1 MKRATILLCTLTVLI
16 LMGQI
21 VFVGERNTSNSN
33 SVDNESQV
41 LVNKEPDNQ
50 LENNMEW
57 AQDSASGTLSPVEIA
72 QSGESVSDY
81 MYGRTDTGI
90 NGRTNLSIDE
100 ANGWYASKADVEVF
114 DLQRLY
120 AFNGTFDSTS
130 DPWTSDLYDSDGSQT
145 QTATYDSTNEWVV
158 LNNTGEYNYHPV
170 LGESW
175 THYYQSEL
183 LWKQTIQNTPYTENF
198 TLSFDFN
205 YANGV
210 LDPSPYELDG
220 DMELRI
226 YIGAQPYYLSLMTG
240 VDTINRWF
248 SILDFDIYYPSAPAS
263 FDIAIGFY
271 IEYDDCVIYA
281 NVDHDDSGQAD
292 GATAAKSLV
301 LLLDDISLEGVN
313 SPPFADMDIE
323 FHAGGLSANVAG
335 PTGGTGTASISN
347 PSSWTTNPLQVEVS
361 SNTSVAYSYRVT
373 VTTHRVTNSSWEA
386 DPTKYGVSYSV
397 LAGESISLEFYTYIG
412 TTEYENHTVSISIP
426 KDWENVTV
434 RDPLLTDVTS
444 SCTITSDQ
452 IGIPTSLLDA
462 VGWWRIN
469 LDAPN
474 YAQSVKTQIYD
485 TGVWNDESL
494 FRSGNESRVRIQLGT
509 LTETPVIANP
519 INISWILPNGT
530 TWALEA
536 ISSGV
541 AGLGT
546 GIDWNLGALNTSAG
560 LWTVE
565 CIWSNGTEI
574 AFDYV
579 SLSMYHATTL
589 TPINAEIN
597 TDHGL
602 TITNMLHYVDSDNG
616 EYLMDES
623 ATMEGNWSASTIS
636 FAPNYVR
643 NWWEADIDTST
654 LDAGTHT
661 VNVTVSRP
669 YFDDATCTFV
679 VRSTYTTSFD
689 VLNTTIDTDLFTQNV
704 VILNYEYAN
713 GTGITSAGFDVS
725 YTGTAGGLTWNP
737 ITENQPGEYE
747 LRISGSTSGTYEVT
761 VTGYKLNHFN
771 ASDSLEINVNE
782 YETKLTVIN
791 GTTGIT
797 SVSQDYRM
805 VVRYTRNMGFGLDSA
820 TVVVESMLPVTG
832 LNVGTITDLTDGY
845 YSIILEPVDVAI
857 YNIVL
862 RANTTNHATSYAS
875 FALTVTEDP
884 MTLVLAVETETIGVT
899 ESYMLNMTLVDES
912 LVGVQGAS
920 ISIIDA
926 PSGLFFNSAQDYNNG
941 NYSILIDPLQYG
953 IFLVKVSASA
963 PNYLDSIDFFTLIV
977 DVVGTELILVNGS
990 VDTTDCFEEY
1000 NLVVR
1005 YLNSSGAG
1013 LIGADIE
1020 ITSVT
1025 PILGLGYGTFGHIID
1040 GYYGI
1045 LLDPTNATIFTIQI
1059 SANLTN
1065 HQIQY
1070 AVFTLTVTENP
1081 MTLTLAVNVETIEV
1095 TESYILNMT
1104 LVDEN
1109 LVEIIGASISII
1121 DAPSGLLFTPA
1132 QDHNDGNYSILIE
1145 PIQYGT
1151 WTVIVSASAPNYLD
1165 SIDVFTLIVGAIGTE
1180 LILVNGSVDT
1190 TNCFEEYNLVVR
1202 YLNSSG
1208 LGLIGAD
1215 IQVTSVTPSSGLSYG
1230 TFQYIINGY
1239 YGILLDPINATI
1251 FTIQISA
1258 NLTNHQIQYT
1268 VFTLTVSGAPTS
1280 IELASTSVTISIT
1293 ELYVVGL
1300 TYTDSYGIGIPG
1312 ANITIIDPPPELT
1325 FLNHND
1331 LLDGNYTFTLNP
1343 SFFGT
1348 YLITVSASAENYQT
1362 TIESFTLVVDE
1373 EKTSLIMLNGT
1384 ADFVEFG
1391 EEYQFVLRYLNS
1403 TPGGIAGA
1411 DVLILN
1417 VTPGIGLIYGL
1428 FQDDTDG
1435 YYNILFQPTQAT
1447 VYTILMSA
1455 NMTNHQV
1462 QYGTFTITVT
1472 EIATSISL
1480 NVTSAVISVSEELVV
1495 KVSYLD
1501 SSGIG
1506 ISGATISIV
1515 NPPAGLDFPGYTD
1528 NLDGNYTFV
1537 VDPNLFG
1544 TYLVTV
1550 SAFLDN
1556 YQEGFVS
1563 FSIVVGEIGTEL
1575 LRANDTASDIVR
1587 IGESYLLILR
1597 YVNSTGNPLTGAT
1610 VAIADINPST
1620 GLDYENTTDESD
1632 GYYSILLTPMQAR
1645 TFTIVIRANLTNHV
1659 TQFTTFSLTV
1669 SEIPTVLTI
1678 DKSETTISIDQSY
1691 TVMLHLVY
1699 LVDDLGTD
1707 LNGAT
1712 IILLEQPDEFNDPIF
1727 TPLTD
1732 GYYNITLS
1740 ATQIGTY
1747 QIALRAVLTNY
1758 QNSTI
1763 GFTLTV
1769 RTIPTSFVRI
1779 VGPESNSISFVDD
1792 YTIGLLYVRTDIIPN
1807 QNISLARLGISV
1819 SPTTGLNVINYT
1831 VGDIYYIQLLADT
1844 TGRWRISL
1852 TANKTDYV
1860 SAFMQFEIEVLPVET
1875 TINEFTLLESFIF
1888 GRSYNLTFNYEMMNG
1903 SAVTDVLVVLS
1914 GSAAQ
1919 WTSYEMLGDG
1929 SCVVTIVPVE
1939 IGDYEVTLTFS
1950 RTGYVARV
1958 SELSF
1963 TVTSIPIE
1971 IVDVSGLDGL
1981 EGQMTTISLRV
1992 VESDTGTPVTGLLIE
2007 YQIITDTGPGQIEE
2021 MNEVATSPGTYETT
2035 LVMPAADLNTAVRF
2049 YLEHDILELSLEYE
2063 DLELEPT
2070 VNELSLITRTFTRY
2084 LPIWIILGG
2093 AVVGLVGRR
2102 IYGRRK
2108 REQNIEAMII
2118 KRRFDDAQSIL
2129 GVIVLHRESGI
2140 PIYSNIVKG
2149 GIDEILISGFISAIT
2164 QFRSEFDVDQEQFTI
2179 QPISDIIRAVHTEN
2193 LICAFITLSSPG
2205 QSQEV
2210 KMIQFAEAV
2219 GFIFDNLFTE
2229 PPIQVVEDG
2238 TLIQFDALFDD
2249 LMDGQLLRKH
2259 RIIDSRGLPRSSSC
2273 IVKHVEDV
2281 HRMGAFE
2288 LQELA
2293 TRMTSC
2299 GLEEAHVYKMIWD
2312 AIESKSIDT
2321 VPKAEVLEEE
2331 PVTSEDSEYR

>member
-1 MKRATILLCTLTVLI
+1 MKRVRHLFIAIVCLTLVLPIISDTGSLELNSGEQTIPNENQRELRITNPTNQGV
-16 LMGQI
+16 
-21 VFVGERNTSNSN
+21 SNGG
-33 SVDNESQV
+33 VK
-41 LVNKEPDNQ
+41 L
-50 LENNMEW
+50 
-57 AQDSASGTLSPVEIA
+57 AQDSASGTIDSIPIM
-72 QSGESVSDY
+72 QSGVQVSDTISAI
-81 MYGRTDTGI
+81 RDTATDAVSNI
-90 NGRTNLSIDE
+90 PIDNSSGWT
-100 ANGWYASKADVEVF
+100 ANNVKLNVSN
-114 DLQRLY
+114 LQRLY
-120 AFNGTFDSTS
+120 IENGTFNSI
-130 DPWTSDLYDSDGSQT
+130 DPWNATTYDASGGSQT
-145 QTATYDSTNEWVV
+145 QTATYDSIEDYVIVQNNSSDYNSGQDEYTHHLYTEV
-158 LNNTGEYNYHPV
+158 LWQQDFN
-170 LGESW
+170 
-175 THYYQSEL
+175 
-183 LWKQTIQNTPYTENF
+183 NTPYSQSF
-198 TLSFDFN
+198 VLSFEFM
-205 YANGV
+205 YTCGP
-210 LDPSPYELDG
+210 LDPLGDDGLAPIYVSIWFWDDG
-220 DMELRI
+220 DW
-226 YIGAQPYYLSLMTG
+226 TG
-240 VDTINRWF
+240 YGWDLTGLGERDTW
-248 SILDFDIYYPSAPAS
+248 Y
-263 FDIAIGFY
+263 
-271 IEYDDCVIYA
+271 V
-281 NVDHDDSGQAD
+281 
-292 GATAAKSLV
+292 
-301 LLLDDISLEGVN
+301 LDDIQIDLVNPGDSTTFQIGLFFPADGDYSPSADYDDDLTPDGVEN
-313 SPPFADMDIE
+313 AECVEVVIDNVELVGLNAPAYEDVELTLHSGALSDTITSQGLFGI
-323 FHAGGLSANVAG
+323 AG
-335 PTGGTGTASISN
+335 ISN
-347 PSSWTTNPLQVEVS
+347 PSLWTGSSIPIEITSNVS
-361 SNTSVAYSYRVT
+361 VSFDFFTTTAYQRYI
-373 VTTHRVTNSSWEA
+373 NSKWASHPAKE
-386 DPTKYGVSYSV
+386 GVSYSV
-397 LAGESISLEFYTYIG
+397 DAGISVDMTLYTYIG
-412 TTEYENHTVSISIP
+412 TFGEYINFSIGIEHP
-426 KDWENVTV
+426 VDWENATV
-434 RDPLLTDVTS
+434 STPFLEDVTGQ
-444 SCTITSDQ
+444 CTVTAGLIE
-452 IGIPTSLLDA
+452 IPTDQLDQA
-462 VGWWRIN
+462 GWWEIS
-469 LDAPN
+469 LQAPN

-485 TGVWNDESL
+485 TGMWSEGSL
-494 FRSGNESRVRIQLGT
+494 FRSGNDSRVQVQLGT
-509 LTETPVIANP
+509 LSDTPTILNP

-530 TWALEA
+530 TWATEA
-536 ISSGV
+536 ITSGV
-541 AGLGT
+541 SGLGT
-546 GIDWNLGALNTSAG
+546 GVDWSLGGLNTSAG
-560 LWTVE
+560 LWIVE
-565 CIWSNGTEI
+565 CIWSNGTEV

-579 SLSMYHATTL
+579 TFGMYHSTSL
-589 TPINAEIN
+589 TPINTEYIK
-597 TDHGL
+597 DHGQIFTSKL
-602 TITNMLHYVDSDNG
+602 YYIDADTG
-616 EYLMDES
+616 EYLVDDS
-623 ATMEGNWSASTIS
+623 ATIEGNWSSTIS
-636 FAPNYVR
+636 FSPNDED
-643 NWWEADIDTST
+643 NWWYAEIDTGT
-654 LDAGTHT
+654 MEAGSYTIQ
-661 VNVTVSRP
+661 VTASRP
-669 YFDDATCTFV
+669 YYDVVSCTFTIKT
-679 VRSTYTTSFD
+679 TYTTSFD
-689 VLNTTIDTDLFTQNV
+689 VFNTTVETALFTQNI
-704 VILNYEYAN
+704 VILDYDYTN
-713 GTGITSAGFDVS
+713 GTGITSALFDVT
-725 YTGTAGGLTWNP
+725 YTGTAGGLSWNP
-737 ITENQPGEYE
+737 ISEIQPGEYE
-747 LRISGSTSGTYEVT
+747 LRISGSISGTYEVT
-761 VTGYKLNHFN
+761 VTSYKLNHYN
-771 ASDSLEINVNE
+771 ATDSFEITVNA
-782 YETKLTVIN
+782 YDTTLTVLN

-797 SVSQDYRM
+797 PVNQDYRL

-820 TVVVESMLPVTG
+820 TVAVESMLPVTG

-845 YSIILEPVDVAI
+845 YSIMLEPVNVAI

-862 RANTTNHATSYAS
+862 RANTTNHATSLAG
-875 FALTVTEDP
+875 FALTVTEEP
-884 MTLVLAVETETIGVT
+884 MTLTIDDETATIGVT

-912 LVGVQGAS
+912 LVGIQGAT
-920 ISIIDA
+920 ISVIGS
-926 PSGLFFNSAQDYNNG
+926 PSGLVIYPSQDNNNG
-941 NYSILIDPLQYG
+941 NYSILIEPLEYG
-953 IFLVKVSASA
+953 TFTLMLSASA
-963 PNYLDSIDFFTLIV
+963 PNYQDAIDVFSLVV
-977 DVVGTELILVNGS
+977 DTVRTELILVNGS
-990 VDTTDCFEEY
+990 VDSTDCFEEY
-1000 NLVVR
+1000 NLVVQ
-1005 YLNSSGAG
+1005 YLNSTGAG
-1013 LIGADIE
+1013 LIGADVE
-1020 ITSVT
+1020 IISVT
-1025 PILGLGYGTFGHIID
+1025 PSLGLSYGTFGHIAD

-1045 LLDPTNATIFTIQI
+1045 LLDPTNSTIFTIQI
-1059 SANLTN
+1059 SANKTN

-1070 AVFTLTVTENP
+1070 AVFTLTVSE
-1081 MTLTLAVNVETIEV
+1081 AF
-1095 TESYILNMT
+1095 
-1104 LVDEN
+1104 
-1109 LVEIIGASISII
+1109 A
-1121 DAPSGLLFTPA
+1121 
-1132 QDHNDGNYSILIE
+1132 
-1145 PIQYGT
+1145 
-1151 WTVIVSASAPNYLD
+1151 
-1165 SIDVFTLIVGAIGTE
+1165 
-1180 LILVNGSVDT
+1180 
-1190 TNCFEEYNLVVR
+1190 
-1202 YLNSSG
+1202 
-1208 LGLIGAD
+1208 
-1215 IQVTSVTPSSGLSYG
+1215 
-1230 TFQYIINGY
+1230 
-1239 YGILLDPINATI
+1239 
-1251 FTIQISA
+1251 
-1258 NLTNHQIQYT
+1258 
-1268 VFTLTVSGAPTS
+1268 S

-1293 ELYVVGL
+1293 DLHVVEL
-1300 TYTDSYGIGIPG
+1300 TYTDFLGIGIPG
-1312 ANITIIDPPPELT
+1312 ANITIIDPPSELA

-1331 LLDGNYTFTLNP
+1331 LLNGNYTFTIDP
-1343 SFFGT
+1343 TYFGT
-1348 YLITVSASAENYQT
+1348 YLVTVSASADNYQT
-1362 TIESFTLVVDE
+1362 SLESFTLVVEE
-1373 EKTSLIMLNGT
+1373 EKTSLLMLNGT

-1403 TPGGIAGA
+1403 TPGGIPEA

-1417 VTPGIGLIYGL
+1417 VTPGLGLIHGL
-1428 FQDDTDG
+1428 FQDDKDG
-1435 YYNILFQPTQAT
+1435 YYSILFQPTQAA

-1455 NMTNHQV
+1455 NKTNHQV
-1462 QYGTFTITVT
+1462 QYSTFTITVT

-1480 NVTSAVISVSEELVV
+1480 NVTSAVISVSEELLVR
-1495 KVSYLD
+1495 VSYLD
-1501 SSGIG
+1501 SSGVG
-1506 ISGATISIV
+1506 ILGATISIV
-1515 NPPAGLDFPGYTD
+1515 NPPAGLDFYGYTGYP
-1528 NLDGNYTFV
+1528 DGNYTFI

-1550 SAFLDN
+1550 SASLDS
-1556 YQEGFVS
+1556 YQEGFAS

-1575 LRANDTASDIVR
+1575 IRANDTASDIVR

-1597 YVNSTGNPLTGAT
+1597 YVNSTGSPLADAT
-1610 VAIADINPST
+1610 IEIADINPGF
-1620 GLDYENTTDESD
+1620 GLDYGNTTDESD
-1632 GYYSILLTPMQAR
+1632 GYYSILLTPGLAT

-1659 TQFTTFSLTV
+1659 TQYTTFSLTV

-1699 LVDDLGTD
+1699 LEDDVGTD

-1712 IILLEQPDEFNDPIF
+1712 IILLEQPAEFNNPIF

-1747 QIALRAVLTNY
+1747 QIALRAILTNY

-1831 VGDIYYIQLLADT
+1831 VGDIYYVQLLADT

-1919 WTSYEMLGDG
+1919 WTSYEMLGDD

-1992 VESDTGTPVTGLLIE
+1992 VESDTGTPVPGLLIE
-2007 YQIITDTGPGQIEE
+2007 FQIITDTGPGQIEE

-2108 REQNIEAMII
+2108 REQNIEAMIV

-2219 GFIFDNLFTE
+2219 GFVFDNLFTE

-2293 TRMTSC
+2293 IRMTSC

-2321 VPKAEVLEEE
+2321 VPKTEVLEEE
-2331 PVTSEDSEYR
+2331 PVTSEDSE